1 LNILLGTDVTS
12 TDEHDL
18 ADVDTYVAKVQDRM
32 SQLPRL
38 REFDRRRT
46 ARRGVLYW
54 LKHETPQWGD
64 EWEINEHGAGV
75 MIGRAI
81 TRFHW
86 AYKQSTVRME
96 QFLREWRERGF
107 GRPAV

>member
-1 LNILLGTDVTS
+1 LNILLGTDLTS

-18 ADVDTYVAKVQDRM
+18 ADVDTLCRKSAGPDVR
-32 SQLPRL
+32 QLPRL

-81 TRFHW
+81 TKFHW
-86 AYKQSTVRME
+86 AYKQSTERME
-96 QFLREWRERGF
+96 QFLREWQS
-107 GRPAV
+107 V